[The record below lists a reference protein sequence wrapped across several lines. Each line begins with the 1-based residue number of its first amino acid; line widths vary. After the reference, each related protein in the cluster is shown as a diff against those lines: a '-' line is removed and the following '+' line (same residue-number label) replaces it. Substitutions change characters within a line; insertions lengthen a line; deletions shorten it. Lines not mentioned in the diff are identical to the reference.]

1 MELSSFERFAL
12 SARLSLR
19 CRLSIQTRLREK
31 VACNSSPCSQHRG
44 LESSPPPASK
54 PPRKKTR
61 DLQIAAFYAHRIDA
75 HDRTALNT
83 AHAGAP
89 GIQINMTEFSDS
101 EVVSTPK
108 RSTRTSWLLVLG
120 GLFLGVLLGL
130 FLIPL
135 ALVGSVRT
143 AFHALHWGQSTR
155 IDTSAPSVVDKIRGL
170 NRLESVDYSIDKIIE
185 GNRQA
190 PPLPNFLAGDR
201 LLLIAHGE
209 VIAGVDLSAL
219 KSGDVRVDGDTV
231 RVRLP
236 AAQIL
241 VSRIDNA
248 RTRVYERTT
257 GVLVP
262 PDPTLETQARQAA
275 EQQITQAALDDGILD
290 KARANAKVSITGL
303 LYALGFRIVDVQ

>member
-1 MELSSFERFAL
+1 
-12 SARLSLR
+12 
-19 CRLSIQTRLREK
+19 
-31 VACNSSPCSQHRG
+31 
-44 LESSPPPASK
+44 
-54 PPRKKTR
+54 
-61 DLQIAAFYAHRIDA
+61 
-75 HDRTALNT
+75 
-83 AHAGAP
+83 
-89 GIQINMTEFSDS
+89 MTEFSDS